1 LPTGKA
7 KGPPAPSA
15 GRRAS
20 GRILRL
26 VTGQSYGYIRMA
38 DRREVFFHR
47 ADMAEGTAFNSL
59 EIGDVVV
66 FELIADD
73 ISGPRGTRVR
83 KR

>member
-1 LPTGKA
+1 
-7 KGPPAPSA
+7 
-15 GRRAS
+15 
-20 GRILRL
+20 
-26 VTGQSYGYIRMA
+26 MA

-47 ADMAEGTAFNSL
+47 ADMGEGTPFNSL

-73 ISGPRGTRVR
+73 ISGPRATRVR